1 MERRRISTACF
12 GRRWARFPSSPAKK
26 NSGVPGGLVRKALF
40 VIFGLIFLIVAFSST
55 IPRLVEE
62 RQNKIVAKPPYKALE
77 RAALLFKQLQVAD
90 LHADSLLWGRDLL
103 EHSSYGQVDIPRLSD
118 GNVTLQV
125 FSLPTK
131 SPHGLNIESN
141 DDKTDD
147 IFRLALVER
156 WPRDTWNSLTA
167 RALLQAKRLHQ
178 FADASHGNFIVIES
192 AADLTAYLER
202 RRAHPTLTAGLL
214 SIEGA
219 HALDGK
225 LENLDTLYR
234 AGYRMMS
241 PSHFFD
247 NDIGGS
253 AAGVQ
258 KIGLTDKGR
267 EWVRQMETRHMIVD
281 LAHASPRTIEDVLA
295 VATRPVVVSHTGVKG
310 TCNNNRNLTDDQIR
324 GVAAKGGL
332 IGIGYWDTAVCG
344 TDARAIVKAMR
355 YVSDRVGVEHVALG
369 SDFDGAVTTPFDTTG
384 LVEIVEAMLDAGYS
398 ESDIRLIMGG
408 NALNFLQQNLPE
420 N

>member
-1 MERRRISTACF
+1 VRRRLLEIGLLVLIILVSTIIS
-12 GRRWARFPSSPAKK
+12 
-26 NSGVPGGLVRKALF
+26 
-40 VIFGLIFLIVAFSST
+40 

-62 RQNKIVAKPPYKALE
+62 RENKVLRKPPYPASTQALN
-77 RAALLFKQLQVAD
+77 LHKQLVIAD

-103 EHSSYGQVDIPRLSD
+103 ERGVYGQVDIPRLAD
-118 GNVTLQV
+118 GDVALQI

-141 DDKTDD
+141 DDKSDD
-147 IFRLALVER
+147 ITALAIVER
-156 WPRDTWNSLTA
+156 WPPATWHSLTE
-167 RALLQAKRLHQ
+167 RALYQARRLHR
-178 FADASHGNFIVIES
+178 FATGSRGGFVVIEN
-192 AADLTAYLER
+192 AADLSNYLEHR
-202 RRAHPTLTAGLL
+202 RSNPRLTAGLL

-225 LENLDTLYR
+225 LENLDVLYR

-247 NDIGGS
+247 TDIGGS

-267 EWVRQMETRHMIVD
+267 EWVKQMEARRMIID
-281 LAHASPRTIEDVLA
+281 LAHASPKTIEDVLA
-295 VATRPVVVSHTGVKG
+295 AATRPLVVSHTGVKG
-310 TCNNNRNLTDDQIR
+310 TCDNNRNLSDEQIK
-324 GVAAKGGL
+324 AIAEKGGL
-332 IGIGYWDTAVCG
+332 IGIGYWDTATCG
-344 TDARAIVKAMR
+344 YDARAIVKAMR

-384 LVEIVEAMLDAGYS
+384 LVEITDAMLQAGYT
-398 ESDIRLIMGG
+398 EQDIRQIMGE
-408 NALNFLQQNLPE
+408 NVMKFLEANLPQR
-420 N
+420 